1 MSNSSSTFQSFSTSY
16 SSSSVNGQTKSHSQS
31 TYSDPSGTR
40 VQRTTQ
46 NPGEAPREEHYEVDN
61 AGRRV
66 ESAGAGDSMR
76 IEDVT
81 DVTDITDEEQKRN
94 DKSYEEKMEDEYSKR
109 EGGA

>member
-16 SSSSVNGQTKSHSQS
+16 SSSSVNGQTKSHSET

-40 VQRTTQ
+40 VQRTTH
-46 NPGEAPREEHYEVDN
+46 NPGEAPREERFEVDN

-66 ESAGAGDSMR
+66 ESGSTGDSMR

-94 DKSYEEKMEDEYSKR
+94 DKGYEEKMEDEYAKR